1 MPTKRDEVAR
11 LTRKNGTTSQK
22 IAVGWSNFGAG
33 GGEILDG
40 RFGVRL
46 FVWRTADVCHSPF
59 AGQ

>member
-1 MPTKRDEVAR
+1 MKRDEVAR
-11 LTRKNGTTSQK
+11 LARENGTTSPK
-22 IAVGWSNFGAG
+22 IGVGWSNFGIG
-33 GGEILDG
+33 GGLVLDG